1 MGGKTA
7 GIILLVVGIAVAIV
21 SLLADALG
29 IGSNLAAFGPQQI
42 AGTVVGAIVAVVGL
56 FLTLRK

>member
-7 GIILLVVGIAVAIV
+7 GIILLVVGIAVVIV

-29 IGSNLAAFGPQQI
+29 IGSNPAAFGPQQI